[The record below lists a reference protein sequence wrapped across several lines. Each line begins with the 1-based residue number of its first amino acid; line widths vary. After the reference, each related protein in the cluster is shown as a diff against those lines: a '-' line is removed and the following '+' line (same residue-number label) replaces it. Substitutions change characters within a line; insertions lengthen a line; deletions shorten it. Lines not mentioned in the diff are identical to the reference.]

1 MLSSPSKSRPCC
13 SNKKRQSNNKKFQ
26 DTEAT
31 GPTSQAV
38 SLNTSALQV
47 DYNTANAQEKAGMLT
62 TIKKNSALR
71 NQSPQSSKNDDNEE
85 NLTMLMIEATKSDD
99 E

>member
-1 MLSSPSKSRPCC
+1 MLRKEYEGLMERVQASKAAKGGGDASLLDLDFSEVLSSPSKSRPCC
-13 SNKKRQSNNKKFQ
+13 SNKKRSNNKIFQ

-47 DYNTANAQEKAGMLT
+47 EYTANT
-62 TIKKNSALR
+62 
-71 NQSPQSSKNDDNEE
+71 
-85 NLTMLMIEATKSDD
+85 
-99 E
+99 

>member
-1 MLSSPSKSRPCC
+1 MLRKEYEGLMERVQASKAAKGVGDTALLDLDFSEVLSSPSKSRPCC

-38 SLNTSALQV
+38 SLNTSAL
-47 DYNTANAQEKAGMLT
+47 
-62 TIKKNSALR
+62 
-71 NQSPQSSKNDDNEE
+71 
-85 NLTMLMIEATKSDD
+85 
-99 E
+99 